1 VNRVKVARLG
11 GKILGHK
18 PVFPAAALAAIT
30 QALQQSNIVQ
40 AKILVV
46 DDDPQLLNLLQTLLL
61 PWGFQLTLL
70 DNPRQFWSTLEQSHP
85 DLLILDLE
93 MPQFSGID
101 LCRVVRNDS
110 QWSEL
115 PVLFLSAYSDAET
128 VNRVFTAGADDY
140 VSKPVVGPEL
150 LARILNRLERT
161 HSRQRLAE
169 TDILTGIA
177 NRRKSISE
185 LTRLL
190 HLAERQKQSLC
201 LVILDLDQF
210 KQVNDQYGHEAG
222 DQVLRRFGGLLS
234 QIFRR
239 EDIVARWGGEEFIV
253 GLYGATQQQSWAR
266 IMQLQAAVYQQE
278 FTSALGQKF
287 RVTFSG
293 GIAEF
298 PANGTDLQA
307 LYRSADA
314 ALYQAKAEGRNRV
327 FSAVAALKDLRL

>member
-46 DDDPQLLNLLQTLLL
+46 DDDPQTLEMLRTLLE
-61 PWGFQLTLL
+61 PWGLQLTLL
-70 DNPRQFWSTLEQSHP
+70 NNPQHFWTMLSQSHP
-85 DLLILDLE
+85 DLLILDVE

-150 LARILNRLERT
+150 IARILNRLERM
-161 HSRQRLAE
+161 HSLRRLAE

-177 NRRKSISE
+177 NRRKSVSE

-190 HLAERQKQSLC
+190 PLAKRQRQPLC
-201 LVILDLDQF
+201 FVILDLDQF
-210 KQVNDQYGHEAG
+210 KQVNDQHGHQAG
-222 DQVLRRFGGLLS
+222 DQVLKRFGVLGPKLAKVK
-234 QIFRR
+234 R
-239 EDIVARWGGEEFIV
+239 
-253 GLYGATQQQSWAR
+253 
-266 IMQLQAAVYQQE
+266 AA
-278 FTSALGQKF
+278 
-287 RVTFSG
+287 
-293 GIAEF
+293 I
-298 PANGTDLQA
+298 
-307 LYRSADA
+307 
-314 ALYQAKAEGRNRV
+314 
-327 FSAVAALKDLRL
+327 